1 MRIFIKQCPWDQ
13 YLQQRWGGSRNGQGK
28 KLCCEEGLPATLADF
43 MGKLWSHNDPLELSG
58 AFMLWHQS
66 VVYVGH
72 EKGYGGLRQEC
83 TFPETHAKVDHQK
96 YLQIRRGH
104 GYTERHL
111 IKRNLGEAGNHQV
124 IEATQGRKD
133 RRPAKSPNNISAC
146 HWCL

>member
-1 MRIFIKQCPWDQ
+1 MNNSPEKGEILLYADLCTVVTCWVPQEEDSEVKFSMRIFIKQCPWDQ

-83 TFPETHAKVDHQK
+83 TFPGWCNKSFSK
-96 YLQIRRGH
+96 MGH
-104 GYTERHL
+104 GTTS
-111 IKRNLGEAGNHQV
+111 QSP
-124 IEATQGRKD
+124 GRFLW
-133 RRPAKSPNNISAC
+133 AVVFI
-146 HWCL
+146 